1 MNIRGKTDSGF
12 PVRDEFPAEI
22 LTEDLRSEDQYTTR
36 CCAFFAA
43 IFATLEEVL
52 KKMPDNQ
59 AIAIWTDE
67 MCDMHIGSTR
77 RAEFFAE
84 VRSNYLTVCT
94 SDYCNNS
101 FEADIG
107 RS

>member
-12 PVRDEFPAEI
+12 PVRDKFPAEI
-22 LTEDLRSEDQYTTR
+22 LTEDLRSEDEYATR

-43 IFATLEEVL
+43 IFETLEEVL
-52 KKMPDNQ
+52 KKMPNNQ
-59 AIAIWTDE
+59 AIETWTNE
-67 MCDMHIGSTR
+67 MCDMHLGSTR
-77 RAEFFAE
+77 RAEFFAQ
-84 VRSNYLTVCT
+84 VRSKYLTVRT

-107 RS
+107 CS